1 MQENGKVSARE
12 AYEALTLFY
21 FKTTIHGKVAVKV
34 IAGLPQEYLDENTM
48 SNIGVVLGGN
58 GKFRCVFGVEGDR

>member
-48 SNIGVVLGGN
+48 S
-58 GKFRCVFGVEGDR
+58 EDQSDRYTGSFTVWGADNFWT